1 MTTLANDPKHDV
13 EATNV
18 VVTAHHLTV
27 DLSDGRTISV
37 PLSWYPRLMHGTP
50 AERSNVEISPVGLH
64 WPELDEDLSI
74 DGIIAGRRS
83 AESAKSLQRWLEFRE
98 RGEKVPVRTAP
109 LPDELANELAGMG
122 IDPNER

>member
-1 MTTLANDPKHDV
+1 MTTLANDPKHDI

-37 PLSWYPRLMHGTP
+37 PLSWYPRLMHGTA
-50 AERSNVEISPVGLH
+50 AERSNVEISPMGLH
-64 WPELDEDLSI
+64 WPDLDEDLSI
-74 DGIIAGRRS
+74 DGIITGRRS
-83 AESAKSLQRWLEFRE
+83 AESAKSLQRWLEFRA
-98 RGEKVPVRTAP
+98 RGEQVPVRTAP
-109 LPDELANELAGMG
+109 LPDELAKELASMG